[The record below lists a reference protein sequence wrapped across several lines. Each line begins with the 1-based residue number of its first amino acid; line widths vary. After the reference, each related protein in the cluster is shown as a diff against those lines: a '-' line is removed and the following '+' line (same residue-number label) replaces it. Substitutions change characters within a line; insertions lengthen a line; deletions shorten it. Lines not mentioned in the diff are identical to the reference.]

1 MKFRSP
7 KTPQA
12 PQQSF
17 AFVAARAE
25 ALQRASPE
33 LRSIIV
39 GEMCLPE
46 GKVVAARIADHI
58 AHFACFSGVSRLV
71 ATAEENRLSFRRT
84 SGLDAHFSARRR
96 SAPRTA
102 QRCHQ
107 SAERSDD

>member
-39 GEMCLPE
+39 GEMCLAE
-46 GKVVAARIADHI
+46 GKVATWCNDGQIGQGRATQ
-58 AHFACFSGVSRLV
+58 RLPGWMV
-71 ATAEENRLSFRRT
+71 
-84 SGLDAHFSARRR
+84 
-96 SAPRTA
+96 
-102 QRCHQ
+102 
-107 SAERSDD
+107 